1 MYMYCV
7 LVFMNNCV
15 IIYSLY
21 VPSYLDQIVI
31 MNNSQ
36 RIVELRFVFIGI
48 CTGTYIIIKLIIR
61 TIKIVDSI
69 F

>member
-1 MYMYCV
+1 
-7 LVFMNNCV
+7 MNNCV